1 MRLFRQRID
10 RAREAAGCCRHRHQV
25 LCWHCCIPFLSTVD
39 STFDASAA
47 RRFSSTIHPIVF
59 TNSATR
65 RKFGKGQDSSA
76 KRNEAKDANKSKEL
90 GKSLRLPLCRKTT
103 RSQRKARAKPCLAAR
118 RPRKHHSRSTPCLHR
133 LQWKGD
139 MRNLDSLP
147 FDVLFEVARYL
158 SLDDVVALGCT
169 SRQLRVVV
177 KREEALCR
185 MVVQSQEQRA
195 FRPRSPSCLANRA
208 KNPSS
213 HCFGLLSIW
222 NPAAAA
228 TSNHFLTKVTAH
240 LLHRPP
246 KHPCPAGRLRLGIP
260 ALRLRHRLRCR
271 LLAQRG
277 RAVLCLLSTKR
288 QQQQ

>member
-133 LQWKGD
+133 LQ
-139 MRNLDSLP
+139 
-147 FDVLFEVARYL
+147 
-158 SLDDVVALGCT
+158 CT
-169 SRQLRVVV
+169 VSSAQPLRVGTG
-177 KREEALCR
+177 
-185 MVVQSQEQRA
+185 
-195 FRPRSPSCLANRA
+195 LA
-208 KNPSS
+208 SS
-213 HCFGLLSIW
+213 NSASG
-222 NPAAAA
+222 
-228 TSNHFLTKVTAH
+228 
-240 LLHRPP
+240 
-246 KHPCPAGRLRLGIP
+246 
-260 ALRLRHRLRCR
+260 
-271 LLAQRG
+271 
-277 RAVLCLLSTKR
+277 
-288 QQQQ
+288 